1 MPDLTKCLPI
11 SDLVLLW
18 CFSVGSLVLLWWFL
32 ERCQRRCSYSK
43 PWASS
48 FPFDRTHRPE
58 AVHSKESYSPPE
70 SGAAAPKNHSQL
82 FHPSEFGEQH
92 QGLTSNTAGR
102 PAPTGELVPACQR
115 RMFSTLVQALHQ
127 FRILTGASSSPVA
140 AKSRDGGGGCTR
152 KSWVVPFHH
161 QSRGPAL
168 GWRQERGRIN
178 ELCRRQNFG
187 WMACC
192 ASQRIFASASPS
204 DCFISAG
211 MRMHP

>member
-1 MPDLTKCLPI
+1 M
-11 SDLVLLW
+11 
-18 CFSVGSLVLLWWFL
+18 VLLWWIL
-32 ERCQRRCSYSK
+32 ECWQRWCSHSK

-70 SGAAAPKNHSQL
+70 SGAAGPKNQSQL

-92 QGLTSNTAGR
+92 QGLTSNTTGS
-102 PAPTGELVPACQR
+102 PAPTGELSACQR

-127 FRILTGASSSPVA
+127 FRILTGASSSQVP
-140 AKSRDGGGGCTR
+140 AKSHDGGGGCTR

-192 ASQRIFASASPS
+192 ASLPLKGSLPLPLLHLIASLALE
-204 DCFISAG
+204 
-211 MRMHP
+211 